1 MDQNR
6 TAWSTPVAVPEI
18 EDGGGLEALT
28 RFARI
33 ASGADLA
40 VAFEAVDGIALPL
53 ASDPG
58 PLPQAFRLD
67 TERIGAID
75 WSGGPQSVEG
85 LRLPSALTASLG
97 RPADSVL
104 FFATPSEEAPGSGV
118 LMLFAAN
125 AGRRCVCPFRSEVE
139 GGVTLLAA
147 AFAQVMV
154 ARRSLRQRRLMGE
167 RFHDLFE
174 SVASGV
180 VLIEGDGSTAL
191 VNEHAAA
198 LLGSP
203 AGEVTV
209 SEVAQRMRALRES
222 TGNAEALMAV
232 YGPLQA
238 NVDYAVTTIWEIGDR
253 RLEVDTHPVLGDGRN
268 GRIWLFRD
276 VTAEI
281 RHTETLRTMAETD
294 ALTGLANRRRFEASA
309 AAALADAGSDG
320 LPLALLMLDI
330 DHFKSVNDRFG
341 HATGDAV
348 LRAVAGRCRA
358 VLKAAD
364 LMARLGGEEF
374 VVLMPGVTAGE
385 ASAAAERL
393 RATVAAS
400 PVVAD
405 GNAVDVR
412 ISLGVTALRDGD
424 AALQPLLERADAA
437 LYTAKRTGRDKVVFE
452 G

>member
-6 TAWSTPVAVPEI
+6 TAWSIPAAAPEA

-40 VAFEAVDGIALPL
+40 VAFEAADGIALPL

-58 PLPQAFRLD
+58 PLPQPFRFD
-67 TERIGAID
+67 AARIAAAD
-75 WSGGPQSVEG
+75 WSAGPLPAEG

-97 RPADSVL
+97 RPADLVL
-104 FFATPSEEAPGSGV
+104 FFPAPTAEAPGSGV

-125 AGRRCVCPFRSEVE
+125 AGRRCICPFRSEVE

-147 AFAQVMV
+147 AFAQVMA
-154 ARRSLRQRRLMGE
+154 ARRSLRHRRLMGE

-191 VNEHAAA
+191 VNERAAT

-209 SEVAQRMRALRES
+209 SEVAQKMRALRES
-222 TGNAEALMAV
+222 TGNVEALMAV

-238 NVDYAVTTIWEIGDR
+238 DVDYAVTTIWELGDHR
-253 RLEVDTHPVLGDGRN
+253 VEVDTHPVLGDGRN

-276 VTAEI
+276 VTAEV
-281 RHTETLRTMAETD
+281 RQTETLRTMAETD
-294 ALTGLANRRRFEASA
+294 PLTGLANRRRFEASA
-309 AAALADAGSDG
+309 ERTLARTRAEGAS
-320 LPLALLMLDI
+320 LALLMLDI

-358 VLKAAD
+358 VLKATD
-364 LMARLGGEEF
+364 LMARFGGEEF
-374 VVLMPGVTAGE
+374 VVLLPDVVPEDAV
-385 ASAAAERL
+385 AAAERI

-405 GNAVDVR
+405 GGAVDVR
-412 ISLGVTALRDGD
+412 ISVGVTLLREADTG
-424 AALQPLLERADAA
+424 LEPLLERADAA
-437 LYTAKRTGRDKVVFE
+437 LYTAKRTGRDKVVLSE
-452 G
+452 

>member
-6 TAWSTPVAVPEI
+6 AAWSTPVPAAEI

-33 ASGADLA
+33 AAGADLA
-40 VAFEAVDGIALPL
+40 VAFEAVNGVALPL

-58 PLPQAFRLD
+58 PLPQAFRFD
-67 TERIGAID
+67 AERFAAVD
-75 WSGGPQSVEG
+75 WSAGPRPVDG

-97 RPADSVL
+97 LPAESVL
-104 FFATPSEEAPGSGV
+104 FFTTPSPEAPGSGV

-125 AGRRCVCPFRSEVE
+125 AGRRCICPFRSEVE
-139 GGVTLLAA
+139 GSVTLLAA
-147 AFAQVMV
+147 AFAQVMA
-154 ARRSLRQRRLMGE
+154 ARRSLRHRRLMGE

-180 VLIEGDGSTAL
+180 VLLEGDGSTAL

-198 LLGSP
+198 LLGSA

-209 SEVAQRMRALRES
+209 SEVARHMRALRES
-222 TGNAEALMAV
+222 AGNVEALEAI
-232 YGPLQA
+232 YGSLQA
-238 NVDYAVTTIWEIGDR
+238 DVDYAVTTIWDLGER
-253 RLEVDTHPVLGDGRN
+253 RVEVDTHPVLGDGRN

-276 VTAEI
+276 VTAEV
-281 RHTETLRTMAETD
+281 RQTEALRTLAETD
-294 ALTGLANRRRFEASA
+294 PLTGLANRRRFEASVA
-309 AAALADAGSDG
+309 AAIARARTGRTSLAV
-320 LPLALLMLDI
+320 LLLDI
-330 DHFKSVNDRFG
+330 DHFKSVNDRWG
-341 HATGDAV
+341 HAIGDAV

-358 VLKAAD
+358 VLKASD
-364 LMARLGGEEF
+364 LMARFGGEEF
-374 VVLMPGVTAGE
+374 VVLMPDIAE
-385 ASAAAERL
+385 EDAIAAAERL

-405 GNAVDVR
+405 GGTVDVR
-412 ISLGVTALRDGD
+412 ISLGVTLLREAD
-424 AALQPLLERADAA
+424 ASLAPLLDRADAA
-437 LYTAKRTGRDKVVFE
+437 LYTAKRTGRDRVVFA